1 VPAAGGDPGV
11 DTGGFD
17 HLGDA
22 HPGIAEKAS
31 EANLFGAVIREL
43 AQGDRLS
50 RRDPTQ
56 QMRAPF

>member
-1 VPAAGGDPGV
+1 V